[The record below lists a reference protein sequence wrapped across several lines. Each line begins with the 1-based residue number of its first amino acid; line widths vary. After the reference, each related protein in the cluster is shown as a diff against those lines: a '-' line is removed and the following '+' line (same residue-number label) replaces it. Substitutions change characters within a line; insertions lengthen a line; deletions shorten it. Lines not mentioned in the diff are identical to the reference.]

1 MSVAV
6 RLALSVLLAGCSVG
20 PVCAAEAGNPPTL
33 EARMERG
40 RAFLK
45 SGDRF
50 AALREFSLASQE
62 HPENTDAR
70 RAVADVLVELGA
82 PQAAARVLGPDTD
95 IGLRARMAGEGVR
108 WGSQTVLDP
117 AKRFEG
123 TDAAIRSLERLL
135 AEARAMPVRDEGLER
150 RLQGDLAVA
159 LRDRERWADALAIA
173 ESLQASAPLPPY
185 MRQARADALLAL
197 RRPKEAA
204 VAYRDVL
211 AIDPTNRN
219 ARVGLFYAQIESED
233 FDAAFATAD
242 AMVAASSPTRRLGIS
257 ARDRPDPD
265 WIDTQI
271 LWSQSRRFGDM
282 ADDAWRALHPI
293 AQQAPAAPYLRLEQG
308 EVAGAR
314 GWPRLAH
321 EEMRIAHSLA
331 PDDPT
336 IAIALAQAEFDRRYW
351 LRSEQRLHAL
361 AAIDPENAR
370 LQRLQDDIDA
380 WRDAQ
385 LLMAIEPRKADGGG
399 SNAPG
404 SGLSASLRAYTAPL
418 AERWRLLA
426 AAECEVDEP
435 EDDRLTRNRYGAGV
449 EGRWPDVTV
458 ELVAWSNHG
467 LLSHGGGDASVRWQ
481 PDDHW
486 TFDASAQAFT
496 SATPLRAVQAGIRAD
511 SANIGVTHAWSDMA
525 VLSASVTTLDF
536 TDGNRRW
543 EGALDYS
550 GVVVD
555 RPGLEL
561 VLRPAMYASK
571 NSLRD
576 APYFNPE
583 RDRSVSLTADLRHR
597 LWRRYER
604 SLGQRVIATLGD
616 YRQSGY
622 GHDAVGSL
630 EYAQVY
636 RHDPRTEWTYGIA
649 CGWQAY
655 DGDMERSLSAYV
667 RLDQRF

>member
-1 MSVAV
+1 
-6 RLALSVLLAGCSVG
+6 
-20 PVCAAEAGNPPTL
+20 
-33 EARMERG
+33 MERG

-45 SGDRF
+45 AGDHY

-62 HPENTDAR
+62 HPGHADAR

-82 PQAAARVLGPDTD
+82 PQAAARVLGRDTD
-95 IGLRARMAGEGVR
+95 IGLRARMAGESVR

-117 AKRFEG
+117 ATRFDG
-123 TDAAIRSLERLL
+123 TDAAIRTLESLL

-150 RLQGDLAVA
+150 RLQGDLAIA
-159 LRDRERWADALAIA
+159 LRDRERWTDTLAITDA
-173 ESLQASAPLPPY
+173 LQASGPLPPY
-185 MRQARADALLAL
+185 VRQAQADALLAL
-197 RRPKEAA
+197 RRPEDAA
-204 VAYRDVL
+204 LAYREVL
-211 AIDPTNRN
+211 MVDPSNRD

-242 AMVAASSPTRRLGIS
+242 AMAAAIPPTRRVGIS
-257 ARDRPDPD
+257 PRARPDPD

-282 ADDAWRALHPI
+282 ADDAWQVLHPI
-293 AQQAPAAPYLRLEQG
+293 AQRAPAAPYLRLEQG
-308 EVAGAR
+308 EVASAR
-314 GWPRLAH
+314 GWPRMAH
-321 EEMRIAHSLA
+321 DEIRIAHSLA
-331 PDDPT
+331 PDDAT
-336 IAIALAQAEFDRRYW
+336 IRIALAQAEFDRRDW
-351 LRSEQRLHAL
+351 ARSEAQAHAL
-361 AAIDPENAR
+361 AAIDPQNTR
-370 LQRLQDDIDA
+370 LMRLRSDIDA
-380 WRDAQ
+380 YRDAQ
-385 LLMAIEPRKADGGG
+385 LLMSIAPRTADGGG
-399 SNAPG
+399 PTAPG
-404 SGLSASLRAYTAPL
+404 SGLSASLRAYTPPL

-426 AAECEVDEP
+426 AAEREVDEP
-435 EDDRLTRNRYGAGV
+435 DDDRLTRNRYGAGV

-467 LLSHGGGDASVRWQ
+467 LLSHGGADASVRWQ

-486 TFDASAQAFT
+486 TFDATAQAFS
-496 SATPLRAVQAGIRAD
+496 SATPLRALQAGVRAD
-511 SANIGVTHAWSDMA
+511 AASVGITHAWSDLA
-525 VLSASVTTLDF
+525 AASASVTTLDF

-543 EGALDYS
+543 EGVLDYS

-561 VLRPAMYASK
+561 VLRPSLYASK

-604 SLGQRVIATLGD
+604 SLGQRVIASLGD
-616 YRQSGY
+616 YWQSGH
-622 GHDAVGSL
+622 GHDAVGSI